1 MDGEAVLGPVPEP
14 WAIKIDSGT
23 PKGDIW
29 TCYDDEKGLVAPED
43 VRLGE
48 LPVGWG
54 RVGDG
59 VFCSPEGE
67 VGEEDPRLGAGCL
80 RGRGIRLETLEL
92 V

>member
-1 MDGEAVLGPVPEP
+1 MDGEAVLGPVPKP
-14 WAIKIDSGT
+14 WAIKIDGGT

-48 LPVGWG
+48 LPSGWS

-59 VFCSPEGE
+59 VFCNPEAE
-67 VGEEDPRLGAGCL
+67 VIEDDPRFRAGYL
-80 RGRGIRLETLEL
+80 SSRGIHLETLQL